1 MPLSERLLKPFS
13 TVSGGCIHS
22 YYSCTRTINMP
33 RTSEK
38 SVEGVAIGAIGG
50 TIVQRLWNQSLL
62 FYLFILNLV
71 MITLRVHCE
80 PLNSG

>member
-1 MPLSERLLKPFS
+1 
-13 TVSGGCIHS
+13 
-22 YYSCTRTINMP
+22 MP
-33 RTSEK
+33 RTSDK
-38 SVEGVAIGAIGG
+38 SVEGVAIGAIGGCLAG

-62 FYLFILNLV
+62 FYLFILKLV